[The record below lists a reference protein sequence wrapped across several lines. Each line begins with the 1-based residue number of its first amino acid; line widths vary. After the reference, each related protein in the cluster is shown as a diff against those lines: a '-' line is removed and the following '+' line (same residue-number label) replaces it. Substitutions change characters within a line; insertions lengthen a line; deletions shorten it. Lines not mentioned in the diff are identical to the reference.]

1 MERSP
6 LRHRRHMVARRLGYW
21 WRVLVAHGSWYPTRI
36 LTWQWVQI
44 QRNHCDH
51 IDDGAWVAPASYL
64 MEHQA
69 TKKTGETRLSRIQ
82 PQKFIFESARPFEF
96 ESFWLAAAILK
107 NQDG

>member
-1 MERSP
+1 
-6 LRHRRHMVARRLGYW
+6 MVARRLGYW

-44 QRNHCDH
+44 QLNHCDH
-51 IDDGAWVAPASYL
+51 INAGAWVAPASYL

-69 TKKTGETRLSRIQ
+69 AKKQVKIDYLGFS
-82 PQKFIFESARPFEF
+82 PFIFESARPFEF

-107 NQDG
+107 NQDGQR

>member
-44 QRNHCDH
+44 QLNHCDH
-51 IDDGAWVAPASYL
+51 INAGAWVAPASYL

-69 TKKTGETRLSRIQ
+69 AKKQVKLDYLGFSPKSSFLNQ
-82 PQKFIFESARPFEF
+82 PVLLNLNRFG
-96 ESFWLAAAILK
+96 WLP
-107 NQDG
+107 QS

>member
-6 LRHRRHMVARRLGYW
+6 LRHRHHMVARRLGYW

-44 QRNHCDH
+44 QLNHCDH
-51 IDDGAWVAPASYL
+51 INAGAWVAPASYL

-69 TKKTGETRLSRIQ
+69 AKKQLKLDYLAFSPKSSFLNQHVLLNLNRFGWL
-82 PQKFIFESARPFEF
+82 PQS
-96 ESFWLAAAILK
+96 
-107 NQDG
+107 